1 MPHVHRRGFTLIE
14 LLVVIAIIAILAA
27 MLLPALGKAKE
38 KAKRTQCASQLK
50 QVGLA
55 LMMYGDDNTG
65 RLPLGRYGVFDFAN
79 PNADPNIL
87 QLLIPYLGGKIDGV
101 SPVRV
106 YACPSLQPDQLF
118 PPTVSSDASIYPN
131 QLVLDRKLSGIPKP
145 SSVVVFQEGR
155 LRTSLY
161 LTEPEWLTRDTRDLY
176 TQWHT
181 WSDADRVEWMS
192 NAHEQ
197 GGNLAF
203 CDGHVGYS
211 KYKKLT
217 SLDFGLVDTA
227 GNVVPWLPSE
237 ASSRQAHK
245 PAF

>member
-1 MPHVHRRGFTLIE
+1 MTMPHVHRRGFTLIE
-14 LLVVIAIIAILAA
+14 LLVVIAIIAVLAA
-27 MLLPALGKAKE
+27 LLLPALSKAKE
-38 KAKRTQCASQLK
+38 KAKRTQCASQLR

-55 LMMYGDDNTG
+55 LMMYSDDNNG
-65 RLPLGRYGVFDFAN
+65 RLPQAHYAFDFAN
-79 PNADPNIL
+79 PNAELNIL
-87 QLLIPYLGGKIDGV
+87 QVLIPYVGGTIDGV
-101 SPVRV
+101 NPVRV
-106 YACPSLQPDQLF
+106 YACPSLKPSDTF
-118 PPTVSSDASIYPN
+118 STTPSSDASIHAN
-131 QLVLDRKLSGIPKP
+131 QLVLDRKLSGIRNT

-155 LRTSLY
+155 LRSATFF
-161 LTEPEWLTRDTRDLY
+161 TEPEFYIKGTTY

-181 WSDADRVEWMS
+181 YIEATGIEYMS

-197 GGNLAF
+197 GGNLVF

-217 SLDFGLVDTA
+217 SLDFGLVDMN
-227 GNVVPWLPSE
+227 GNVVPWLPTE